1 MADNDSVV
9 ISCLA
14 KGLQRL
20 FEQQSRGDRWVL
32 DATSILNY
40 LEERE
45 KVARERNDGKPFL
58 KYDASKSYR
67 DILKKMDEQDD
78 TSNVITAPLAGPE
91 IVKKCSIHEK
101 ADEHD
106 DVATTLESQ
115 KSETKSKVLTIIK
128 TLDDFLMHA
137 SSNTLEPGGG
147 RFGKAPPK
155 EELEKEIAD
164 LVEAMKASSMG
175 YSELLKKD
183 EETLRRTSAKQ
194 QTQVDNTAKAQSV
207 SGSTLQS
214 QKWRF
219 FQDMAMILCAGV
231 LFLFTLSLILGS
243 TSMGV
248 FVYPL
253 FVASLVALPLAILP
267 AFLKRLSI
275 WRLISYR

>member
-115 KSETKSKVLTIIK
+115 KSETKSSQLPEPTSSISMCRS
-128 TLDDFLMHA
+128 LD
-137 SSNTLEPGGG
+137 NYQN
-147 RFGKAPPK
+147 FG
-155 EELEKEIAD
+155 
-164 LVEAMKASSMG
+164 
-175 YSELLKKD
+175 
-183 EETLRRTSAKQ
+183 
-194 QTQVDNTAKAQSV
+194 
-207 SGSTLQS
+207 
-214 QKWRF
+214 
-219 FQDMAMILCAGV
+219 
-231 LFLFTLSLILGS
+231 
-243 TSMGV
+243 
-248 FVYPL
+248 
-253 FVASLVALPLAILP
+253 
-267 AFLKRLSI
+267 RLSDACFVEHFRA
-275 WRLISYR
+275 WRRSIRKSSAERGIGKGDCRPCGSRPRYMRMRC